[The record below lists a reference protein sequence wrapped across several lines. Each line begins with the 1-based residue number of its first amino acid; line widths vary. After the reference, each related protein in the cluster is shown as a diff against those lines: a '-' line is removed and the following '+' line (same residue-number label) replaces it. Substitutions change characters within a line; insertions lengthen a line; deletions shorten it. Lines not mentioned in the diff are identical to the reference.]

1 VRNTIVLLLLRAS
14 HSVATIK
21 GLVAPTAHSRP
32 ALFLTFTLVAASF
45 AGCTASLGPG
55 YAIDKQEIHV
65 QFTAGPQ
72 PVLHLSAEYHLRN
85 NGNQPL
91 TSLEL
96 RLAGRRRFHFADP
109 QVTWDSR
116 PVALVTSPDNP
127 RNNVIAFSDPWS
139 VGTEH
144 TMSLA
149 VEYHSSSV
157 GEGAS
162 DGNRLS
168 FASDAFF
175 LPAEGWSPQL
185 IPARGAFATGGIPPH
200 KWVLTVRVP
209 QGFLVHM
216 SGKQSKASPSGDE
229 QIIRAEQ
236 RPSSGYPFI
245 VAGRY
250 SSTGLKAGPETVNL
264 WSRTAQTSG
273 DLRPAADALVRTLQ
287 TYNSMFGNRTDDTHQ
302 LWIVECP
309 VVANCFTSVA
319 SNYAGLLSER
329 NAKPTGEM
337 ASADT
342 VMADLSSG
350 PPEIAAGAAPSL
362 ASSWLGYGQ
371 NPGFYEQSPPLSALP
386 AFAAARGREAVQGPQ
401 VRTETIRRALQLI
414 PARAAD
420 SRKPEDDSIMRAK
433 SLLFFYGLQDRY
445 GQDSCNKA
453 LSHMLYARR
462 GGGFNMADLIAAFEE
477 EVHQNVAE
485 FVREWMKHP
494 GVPSEFRTRYESS
507 STTAAI
513 DSNVAEPKET
523 TP

>member
-1 VRNTIVLLLLRAS
+1 
-14 HSVATIK
+14 VALTYY
-21 GLVAPTAHSRP
+21 SRP
-32 ALFLTFTLVAASF
+32 ALFLTLSLAAEWF

-72 PVLHLSAEYHLRN
+72 PVIHISAEYHLRN

-96 RLAGRRRFHFADP
+96 RLPGRRRFHFADP

-116 PVALVTSPDNP
+116 SVALVASPDNP
-127 RNNVIAFSDPWS
+127 RNVAIPLSEPWT
-139 VGTEH
+139 VNTEH
-144 TMSLA
+144 TMSLV
-149 VEYHSSSV
+149 VEHHPYSA
-157 GEGAS
+157 GEEDS
-162 DGNRLS
+162 RENRLS

-185 IPARGAFATGGIPPH
+185 IPARGAFATGGIPPD

-209 QGFLVHM
+209 QGFLVHT
-216 SGKQSKASPSGDE
+216 SGKQSKASRRWDE

-250 SSTGLKAGPETVNL
+250 SATGLKAGPETVNL
-264 WSRTAQTSG
+264 WSRTAQSSG
-273 DLRPAADALVRTLQ
+273 DLRPATGALVRTLQ

-309 VVANCFTSVA
+309 VVANCFTSMA
-319 SNYAGLLSER
+319 SNYAGLISER
-329 NAKPTGEM
+329 LSKPTAEM

-401 VRTETIRRALQLI
+401 VRTETIRRALQVI
-414 PARAAD
+414 PTASAD
-420 SRKPEDDSIMRAK
+420 SRKPEDDSVMRAK
-433 SLLFFYGLQDRY
+433 SLLFFYGLQDRF
-445 GQDSCNKA
+445 GQDICNKA

-462 GGGFNMADLIAAFEE
+462 SGGFNIADLIAAFEE

-485 FVREWMKHP
+485 FVRQWMKHP

-513 DSNVAEPKET
+513 DSSAANPKEI

>member
-1 VRNTIVLLLLRAS
+1 VRNTIVPVVLRRSDSA
-14 HSVATIK
+14 ATIR
-21 GLVAPTAHSRP
+21 GLVALTSYSRP
-32 ALFLTFTLVAASF
+32 ALVLSFTLAAAWF

-65 QFTAGPQ
+65 QFTTGPQ
-72 PVLHLSAEYHLRN
+72 PVIHISAEYHLRN

-96 RLAGRRRFHFADP
+96 RLPGRRRFHFADP

-116 PVALVTSPDNP
+116 SVALVASPDNP
-127 RNNVIAFSDPWS
+127 RNVAIPFSDPWT
-139 VGTEH
+139 VNTEH
-144 TMSLA
+144 TMSLV
-149 VEYHSSSV
+149 VEYHPYSA
-157 GEGAS
+157 GEEDS
-162 DGNRLS
+162 RENRLS

-185 IPARGAFATGGIPPH
+185 IPARGAFATGGIPPD

-209 QGFLVHM
+209 QGFLVHT
-216 SGKQSKASPSGDE
+216 SGKQSKASRRGDE

-236 RPSSGYPFI
+236 RPSSGYPFV

-250 SSTGLKAGPETVNL
+250 SSTELKAGPETVNL
-264 WSRTAQTSG
+264 WSRTAQAGG

-309 VVANCFTSVA
+309 VVANCFTSMA
-319 SNYAGLLSER
+319 SNYAGLISER
-329 NAKPTGEM
+329 NATPRGEM

-371 NPGFYEQSPPLSALP
+371 SPGFYEQSPPLSALP

-401 VRTETIRRALQLI
+401 VRTETIRRALQVI
-414 PARAAD
+414 PTAAAD
-420 SRKPEDDSIMRAK
+420 LRTPKDDAVMRAK

-445 GQDSCNKA
+445 GQDICNKA

-462 GGGFNMADLIAAFEE
+462 SGGFNIADLIAAFEE

-485 FVREWMKHP
+485 FVRQWMKHP

-513 DSNVAEPKET
+513 DSNVANPKET

>member
-1 VRNTIVLLLLRAS
+1 VSLTS
-14 HSVATIK
+14 Y
-21 GLVAPTAHSRP
+21 SRP
-32 ALFLTFTLVAASF
+32 ALFLSLTVAAAWI

-55 YAIDKQEIHV
+55 YAIDKQEFHV
-65 QFTAGPQ
+65 QFTAAPE
-72 PVLHLSAEYHLRN
+72 PVIHISAEYHLRN

-96 RLAGRRRFHFADP
+96 RLPGRRRFHFAEP

-116 PVALVTSPDNP
+116 SVALVTSPDNP
-127 RNNVIAFSDPWS
+127 RNVAIPFSEPWT
-139 VGTEH
+139 VNAEH
-144 TMSLA
+144 TLNLA
-149 VEYHSSSV
+149 VEYRPYST
-157 GEGAS
+157 GKEGS
-162 DGNRLS
+162 RENRLS

-185 IPARGAFATGGIPPH
+185 IPARGAFATGGIPPD

-216 SGKQSKASPSGDE
+216 SGKQSKASRSGDE

-250 SSTGLKAGPETVNL
+250 TSTRLKAGPEAVNL
-264 WSRTAQTSG
+264 WSRTAQTSS
-273 DLRPAADALVRTLQ
+273 DLRPAADALVRALQ
-287 TYNSMFGNRTDDTHQ
+287 TYNSMFGNRTNDTHQ

-309 VVANCFTSVA
+309 VVANCFTSMA
-319 SNYAGLLSER
+319 SNYAGLISER
-329 NAKPTGEM
+329 NANPTGEM

-350 PPEIAAGAAPSL
+350 PPEIAAGTAPSL

-386 AFAAARGREAVQGPQ
+386 AFAAARGREAVQGPR
-401 VRTETIRRALQLI
+401 VRTETIRRALRLI
-414 PARAAD
+414 PGHTAD
-420 SRKPEDDSIMRAK
+420 SRKPEDDSVMRAK

-445 GQDSCNKA
+445 GQDICNKA

-462 GGGFNMADLIAAFEE
+462 SGGFNMTDLIAAFEE

-485 FVREWMKHP
+485 FVRQWMKHP
-494 GVPSEFRTRYESS
+494 GVPSEFRARYESS
-507 STTAAI
+507 STIAAI
-513 DSNVAEPKET
+513 DSNAENPKET